1 MAKDEKGKY
10 LSYLLRVWL
19 VRVSGEH
26 IWRGS
31 LEDPFTGERMGF
43 ANLKEVFIYL
53 TRQIDENHQDT
64 DEMAE

>member
-43 ANLKEVFIYL
+43 ANLIELFIYL
-53 TRQIDENHQDT
+53 SAQIGENDHDT